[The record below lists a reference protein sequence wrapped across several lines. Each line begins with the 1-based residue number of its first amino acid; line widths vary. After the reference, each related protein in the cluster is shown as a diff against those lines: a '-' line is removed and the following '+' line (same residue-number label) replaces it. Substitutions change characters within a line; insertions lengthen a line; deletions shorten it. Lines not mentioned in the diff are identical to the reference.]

1 MMRLEIAPL
10 PALSRPPP
18 DGNDNHF
25 VDVDSHGCTKP
36 KTSLG
41 RHVYEPPADMSARSR
56 CWQDKDIHDAKLQ
69 VQGQL
74 AAQYIQEVMQVRGR
88 SALAYRQCV
97 CTHQLMGLCAALARR
112 KSPTSA
118 SSAV

>member
-1 MMRLEIAPL
+1 MRCVCTPQTRIFINVFEDAHVESPWMY
-10 PALSRPPP
+10 A
-18 DGNDNHF
+18 
-25 VDVDSHGCTKP
+25 SH
-36 KTSLG
+36 SLG
-41 RHVYEPPADMSARSR
+41 RLVTSHLLTCVPTRSR